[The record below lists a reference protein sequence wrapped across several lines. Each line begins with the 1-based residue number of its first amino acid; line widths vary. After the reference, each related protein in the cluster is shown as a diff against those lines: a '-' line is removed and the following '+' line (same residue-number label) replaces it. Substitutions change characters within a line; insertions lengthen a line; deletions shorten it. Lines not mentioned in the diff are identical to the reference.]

1 MRRPTDREIVVTRTF
16 DAPAHI
22 VYEAWTRADLFQ
34 RWWIPKSTGLKL
46 ISCEVDA
53 RTGGTYRLVFDV
65 GAEEPVAMHGRYIEA
80 TPPSRLVWTNDE
92 SEGGSITT
100 VTFDEKDGKT
110 RLVLHELYATKEDL
124 EANAGMEDG
133 LGEAFDQLDE
143 VLHG

>member
-1 MRRPTDREIVVTRTF
+1 MR
-16 DAPAHI
+16 AG
-22 VYEAWTRADLFQ
+22 DL
-34 RWWIPKSTGLKL
+34 
-46 ISCEVDA
+46 V
-53 RTGGTYRLVFDV
+53 
-65 GAEEPVAMHGRYIEA
+65 
-80 TPPSRLVWTNDE
+80 VWTNDE

-143 VLHG
+143 VLHAKK